1 MAQVDWKTDSE
12 VQELFKQEKR
22 TVIKLHSADW
32 CKHCKNVKAMLDKHA
47 DFINENWYAIFVD
60 ETNNKNSSVSL
71 YPTTMLWTKS
81 GTNIMIEGA
90 FDKKLLT
97 ALKSQ

>member
-1 MAQVDWKTDSE
+1 MAQVNWYTDDE

-32 CKHCKNVKAMLDKHA
+32 CKHCQKVKAMLDENA
-47 DFINENWYAIFVD
+47 DFINANWYAIFVD
-60 ETNNKNSSVSL
+60 ETNNKKSSVSL

-90 FDKKLLT
+90 FNEELLT
-97 ALKSQ
+97 ALKLQ